1 MIYFTDFK
9 IYHNIINMRR
19 IKSAPA
25 NLAGMSNNIKS
36 SNKKIPI
43 VFYSNKNNYNNR
55 SNRSN
60 RDLSNRNIIN
70 HKKYYETYNKNN
82 FIEYLINKNKS
93 RDYSNKFS
101 EKKRLKNDISN
112 ISNLVTDIT
121 VETNH
126 FSLEELS
133 FIYTLVIY
141 LNNNIF
147 KRDKFKELYA
157 FIIKALIR
165 YHILLF
171 IHIYVLHDKIDN
183 VGKIVHAI
191 NIDQISNT
199 IQLLPFNG

>member
-1 MIYFTDFK
+1 
-9 IYHNIINMRR
+9 MRR

>member
-1 MIYFTDFK
+1 M
-9 IYHNIINMRR
+9 
-19 IKSAPA
+19 
-25 NLAGMSNNIKS
+25 
-36 SNKKIPI
+36 
-43 VFYSNKNNYNNR
+43 
-55 SNRSN
+55 
-60 RDLSNRNIIN
+60 
-70 HKKYYETYNKNN
+70 
-82 FIEYLINKNKS
+82 
-93 RDYSNKFS
+93 
-101 EKKRLKNDISN
+101 KNDINN
-112 ISNLVTDIT
+112 ISNLITDIA

-141 LNNNIF
+141 LNSNIF
-147 KRDKFKELYA
+147 KRDKFKEFYA

-199 IQLLPFNG
+199 LQLLPFNG

>member
-1 MIYFTDFK
+1 
-9 IYHNIINMRR
+9 MRR

-36 SNKKIPI
+36 SNKKIPV

-60 RDLSNRNIIN
+60 RSNHSNHSNQDLSNRNIIN

-93 RDYSNKFS
+93 RDSDKSRDSSNRFS